1 MTTKEPWSPP
11 DWARLI
17 AYLAGV
23 AFFVI
28 QPTMFGPPHFG
39 LLAIDAIVLIGISER
54 ALKQL
59 ATLLAIILGRQPPS
73 EDRPPPSSPSQPE
86 LPPPKESQEG
96 S

>member
-1 MTTKEPWSPP
+1 MIEKEPWSPP

-59 ATLLAIILGRQPPS
+59 ATLMAIILGRQQPG
-73 EDRPPPSSPSQPE
+73 DPPPRSSPSQPE
-86 LPPPKESQEG
+86 LPPQEEQ
-96 S
+96 